1 MEQTLSI
8 IKPDAVAKNAIGEII
23 SKLEKEGLKIAAS
36 KMIHLTEAEAKGFYG
51 IHSEQPFFDELV
63 KFMCSGP
70 ILVMVLNGENAI
82 TKNRDLMGAT
92 DPQKA
97 QPGTIR
103 AMFGTD
109 VGQNAVHGSDSSD
122 TAKTEV
128 AFFFKRLEIHP
139 RS

>member
-122 TAKTEV
+122 TAKIEV